1 MGAYFVWFLSE
12 GSLSSKE
19 ESETRCQNKFWHHA
33 FLRRL
38 LDDEQARRPRVRAGL
53 LCTKAVKL
61 LLATNFVNE
70 IGLARAAS
78 FRSGF
83 FTDDWRPKAGMR
95 NVTLRNSRY
104 FSRGF
109 ASLILGVRNDH
120 SVNSLRSLTPIRFL
134 PSKSRRSVAT
144 LLHFGIYSKYV

>member
-95 NVTLRNSRY
+95 NVTLRNKAWKRPFKASSRPYSRY

-109 ASLILGVRNDH
+109 ASLILGVRNLTEQIPPF
-120 SVNSLRSLTPIRFL
+120 SRYAPSLWD
-134 PSKSRRSVAT
+134 
-144 LLHFGIYSKYV
+144 LL